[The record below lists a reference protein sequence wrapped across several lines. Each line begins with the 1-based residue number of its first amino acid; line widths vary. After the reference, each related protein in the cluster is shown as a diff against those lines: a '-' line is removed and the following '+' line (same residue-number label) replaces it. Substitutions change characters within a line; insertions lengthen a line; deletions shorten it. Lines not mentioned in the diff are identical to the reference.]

1 MILASV
7 WSLGL
12 YSASDGKMWK
22 QIPFH
27 AEHHESEIKPKY
39 YTCIK
44 TPSEFLVFVEGTL
57 KSYSLWQ
64 THAIIRGFLWKCLGR
79 YIHIYI

>member
-27 AEHHESEIKPKY
+27 AEHHEVK
-39 YTCIK
+39 
-44 TPSEFLVFVEGTL
+44 LN
-57 KSYSLWQ
+57 Q
-64 THAIIRGFLWKCLGR
+64 NIIPVSKLFQSS
-79 YIHIYI
+79 